1 MKITNIRINGI
12 VNPVGFSFDRISC
25 SWCVVGTES
34 KKQSFARIEVSKNDD
49 FSELTYV
56 KEGKDLCQQGE
67 VLLFALEPR
76 TRYYYRIQVTGDQG
90 DTAVSETAYWETGKM
105 SEKWEADWIE
115 KQKEDSF
122 HCPLTT
128 CYPVAKVTVV
138 YPFAQMN
145 WQIAIDYCTATTV
158 KFWYLSFTEQFL
170 SSGVMPS

>member
-67 VLLFALEPR
+67 VLLFAL
-76 TRYYYRIQVTGDQG
+76 
-90 DTAVSETAYWETGKM
+90 
-105 SEKWEADWIE
+105 
-115 KQKEDSF
+115 
-122 HCPLTT
+122 
-128 CYPVAKVTVV
+128 
-138 YPFAQMN
+138 
-145 WQIAIDYCTATTV
+145 
-158 KFWYLSFTEQFL
+158 
-170 SSGVMPS
+170 